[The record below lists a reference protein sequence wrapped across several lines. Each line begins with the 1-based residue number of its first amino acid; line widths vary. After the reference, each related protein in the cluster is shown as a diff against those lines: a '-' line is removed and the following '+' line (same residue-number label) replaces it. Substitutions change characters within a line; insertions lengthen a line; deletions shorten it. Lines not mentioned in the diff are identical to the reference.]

1 MTIRILRTLVAV
13 HEHGTFSAAAKAVFL
28 THAAVSQQ
36 MKALETDWGIKIF
49 DRTKRTPELT
59 PMGRALVARAKDV
72 IAAYDGLVPGILG
85 EESLRGMVR
94 LGAVPTTLT
103 GLVPLTISSL
113 KHAFPALMVSVTPGL
128 TNALL
133 HEVERGSLDAAITS
147 RPEVLPRN
155 LAWLD
160 VAEEPLELLV
170 SPDIEC
176 NDPLELLRTEPFIR
190 FSRHAVVGERIER
203 WLQDRGIEVN
213 ESMELES
220 LEAISSMV
228 LANLGVSIAPRP
240 CVQHML
246 PRPLKHLPLD
256 LGNLYRTI
264 GLASR
269 NDNVRPRAI
278 REIHQRLL
286 DAVALG
292 TFNPDTLKRAI
303 EG

>member
-13 HEHGTFSAAAKAVFL
+13 HEHGTFSAAAAAVYL

-36 MKALETDWGIKIF
+36 MKALEAEQGIKIF
-49 DRTKRTPELT
+49 DRSKRSPELT
-59 PMGRALVARAKDV
+59 PMGRALVSRARDV

-85 EESLRGMVR
+85 EDSLRGMVR

-113 KHAFPALMVSVTPGL
+113 KHSFPALMVSVTPGL
-128 TNALL
+128 TNTLL
-133 HEVERGSLDAAITS
+133 HQVERGALDAAITS
-147 RPEVLPRN
+147 RPEVVPRN

-160 VAEEPLELLV
+160 VAQEPLELLV
-170 SPDIEC
+170 SPNIES
-176 NDPLELLRTEPFIR
+176 NDPIELLRSQSFIR
-190 FSRHAVVGERIER
+190 FSRHAVVGEKIER
-203 WLQDRGIEVN
+203 WLQERGIEVK

-240 CVQHML
+240 CVEHML
-246 PRPLKHLPLD
+246 SRPLKHLPLD
-256 LGNLYRTI
+256 DGTLYRTI

-286 DAVALG
+286 DAVTLG
-292 TFNPDTLKRAI
+292 VFNPLTLKQASK
-303 EG
+303 G

>member
-1 MTIRILRTLVAV
+1 
-13 HEHGTFSAAAKAVFL
+13 
-28 THAAVSQQ
+28 
-36 MKALETDWGIKIF
+36 MKALEEDWGVTIF
-49 DRTKRTPELT
+49 DRSRRSPELT
-59 PMGRALVARAKDV
+59 PLGRALVARAKDI

-85 EESLRGMVR
+85 EESLRGIVR

-113 KHAFPALMVSVTPGL
+113 KHTFPALMISVTPGL

-133 HEVERGSLDAAITS
+133 NQVERGSLDAAITS
-147 RPEVLPRN
+147 RPEILPRN

-170 SPDIEC
+170 SPDVSSD
-176 NDPLELLRTEPFIR
+176 DPLELLRSQPFIR
-190 FSRHAVVGERIER
+190 FSRDAVVGEKIER
-203 WLQDRGIEVN
+203 WLQERKIEVN

-240 CVQHML
+240 CVQHMASH
-246 PRPLKHLPLD
+246 PLKHLPLD
-256 LGNLYRTI
+256 RGNLYRTI

-269 NDNVRPRAI
+269 KDNVRPRAI
-278 REIHQRLL
+278 REVHQRLL

-292 TFNPDTLKRAI
+292 DFNPDTLKRAI
-303 EG
+303 KE

>member
-13 HEHGTFSAAAKAVFL
+13 HEHGTFSAAAEAVYL

-36 MKALETDWGIKIF
+36 MKALEAEQGIKIF
-49 DRTKRTPELT
+49 DRSKRSPELT
-59 PMGRALVARAKDV
+59 PMGRALVSRARDV

-85 EESLRGMVR
+85 EDSLRGMVR

-113 KHAFPALMVSVTPGL
+113 KHSFPALMVSVTPGL
-128 TNALL
+128 TNTLL
-133 HEVERGSLDAAITS
+133 HQVERGALDAAITS
-147 RPEVLPRN
+147 RPEVVPRN

-160 VAEEPLELLV
+160 VAQEPLELLV
-170 SPDIEC
+170 SPNIES
-176 NDPLELLRTEPFIR
+176 NDPIELLRSQSFIR
-190 FSRHAVVGERIER
+190 FSRHAVVGEKIER
-203 WLQDRGIEVN
+203 WLQERGIEVK

-240 CVQHML
+240 CVEHML
-246 PRPLKHLPLD
+246 SRPLKHLPLD
-256 LGNLYRTI
+256 DGTLYRTI

-286 DAVALG
+286 DAVTLG
-292 TFNPDTLKRAI
+292 VFNPLTLKQASK
-303 EG
+303 G

>member
-1 MTIRILRTLVAV
+1 LRTLVAV

-36 MKALETDWGIKIF
+36 MKALEEEWGITIF
-49 DRTKRTPELT
+49 DRSKRSPELT
-59 PMGRALVARAKDV
+59 PLGRALVARAKDI

-85 EESLRGMVR
+85 EESLRGIVR

-113 KHAFPALMVSVTPGL
+113 KHTFPALMISVTPGL

-133 HEVERGSLDAAITS
+133 NQVERGSLDAAITS
-147 RPEVLPRN
+147 RPEILPRN
-155 LAWLD
+155 LAWVD

-170 SPDIEC
+170 SPDVSSD
-176 NDPLELLRTEPFIR
+176 NPLELLRTEPFIR
-190 FSRHAVVGERIER
+190 FSRDAVVGEKIER
-203 WLQDRGIEVN
+203 WLQERKIEVN

-228 LANLGVSIAPRP
+228 LANLGVSIVPRP
-240 CVQHML
+240 CVQHMASH
-246 PRPLKHLPLD
+246 PLKHLPLD
-256 LGNLYRTI
+256 RGNLYRTI

-269 NDNVRPRAI
+269 RDNVRPRAI
-278 REIHQRLL
+278 REVHQRLL
-286 DAVALG
+286 DAVSLG
-292 TFNPDTLKRAI
+292 DFNPDTLKRAVK
-303 EG
+303 G

>member
-1 MTIRILRTLVAV
+1 MRTLVAV
-13 HEHGTFSAAAKAVFL
+13 HEHGTFSAAAEAVYM

-36 MKALETDWGIKIF
+36 MKALEAEWGIKIF
-49 DRTKRTPELT
+49 DRSRRTPELT
-59 PMGRALVARAKDV
+59 PMGRALVARARDV

-85 EESLRGMVR
+85 EDSLRGTVR

-113 KHAFPALMVSVTPGL
+113 KHSFHGLMVSVTPGL
-128 TNALL
+128 TNTLL
-133 HEVERGSLDAAITS
+133 HQVERGALDAAITS

-170 SPDIEC
+170 SPNIESD
-176 NDPLELLRTEPFIR
+176 DPIELLRTQSFIR
-190 FSRHAVVGERIER
+190 FSRHAVVGEKIER
-203 WLQDRGIEVN
+203 WLQETGIEVK

-228 LANLGVSIAPRP
+228 LANLGVSIVPRP
-240 CVQHML
+240 CVRHML
-246 PRPLKHLPLD
+246 SHPLKHLPLD
-256 LGNLYRTI
+256 RGNLYRTI

-269 NDNVRPRAI
+269 NDNLRPRAI

-292 TFNPDTLKRAI
+292 VFNPLTLKQAS